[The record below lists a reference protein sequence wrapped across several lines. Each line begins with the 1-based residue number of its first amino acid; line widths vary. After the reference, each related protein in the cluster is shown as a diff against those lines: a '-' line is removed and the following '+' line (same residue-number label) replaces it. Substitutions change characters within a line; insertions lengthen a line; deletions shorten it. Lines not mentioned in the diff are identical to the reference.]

1 MPPWSLQ
8 NSQNWLIF
16 SHVEK
21 NCQKNIIFCAGP
33 PPPPELHIRIF
44 SFSDSCTPVHWI
56 LFYLQIH
63 VPGYMIFCFFFR
75 SIYPGT
81 WYFVFSSNPST
92 RVHGILIFLQIHVP
106 GYMKYWFFSL
116 FLCVAQVAE
125 ARVFIFLFFWQFFSR
140 CYFFF
145 NFWNF
150 VKIKVAKFK
159 LNQTG

>member
-21 NCQKNIIFCAGP
+21 NCQKKNIFCAGP

-63 VPGYMIFCFFFR
+63 VPGYMMFCFFFK
-75 SIYPGT
+75 SMYPGT
-81 WYFVFSSNPST
+81 WNFDFSSNPCT
-92 RVHGILIFLQIHVP
+92 PVHGIQIFFIILMCSSGGGGGPAQKIIFFLAIFFQHVKKLI
-106 GYMKYWFFSL
+106 
-116 FLCVAQVAE
+116 
-125 ARVFIFLFFWQFFSR
+125 
-140 CYFFF
+140 
-145 NFWNF
+145 NFGNF
-150 VKIKVAKFK
+150 VKIKVATFK
-159 LNQTG
+159 LNHSG